1 MLTKRFSST
10 MIAVI
15 FLAIM
20 AATVSQA
27 QNSGRLKGKVVD
39 AQTGE
44 GLPSANVII
53 EQTSLGAATDLD
65 GVYFVQA
72 IPPGT
77 YTVVASMIGYARV
90 QVTGV
95 KVTDKEVAVLNFSLK
110 PEVIQGEEVVVEAEA
125 IKNTEAALL
134 RERQKASAV
143 SDAISAEAISRSGSG
158 TAADAVEQVTGASVI
173 DGKYVYV
180 RGLGDRY
187 MNTQL
192 NGSALPSADPDRNAL
207 SLDLFPSKLL
217 DNIVTVKTFTP
228 DKPGNFTG
236 GSVNITTQA
245 FPESFSL
252 SFSSST
258 SYNTQTNLQN
268 SFLSYP
274 GGKTDWL
281 GFDDGTRDIPDPL
294 KNPNIKIP
302 DIGTAF
308 RDAAKARELD
318 RLSKSFSPVMAPTTK
333 HTPVNQNYAFSV
345 GNQTQLFGRPLGFL
359 ASLSYSRTMS
369 KYRNGLTAQY
379 QLTGKVAEVNEL
391 NNLSRFSDHK
401 SSDEVLWGGLANL
414 SYKLNSNHQLNLSY
428 MRNRSGESVA
438 RYQTGPMPRDLGPG
452 TLYETRVLQYV
463 QRDLGSAQLSGAHLL
478 NGFLGMRL
486 DWNSAYTKT
495 AQDEPDLRFFS
506 NDYTTIDRETGPL
519 TLYSIAVSN
528 YSRPVRYF
536 RNLDENLWDSN
547 LNLSIPIK
555 QWSGLKGAV
564 KLGGSF
570 SQKERTFRS
579 RRFEFYQSAVR
590 YNGDP
595 VEFFS
600 PKNVG
605 IVDSTNGRYR
615 FGNYVVDASQ
625 MSDNYDGDQDITAV
639 YGMIDVPLV
648 ARLRFIGGARLET
661 TRLDVISQDPAKEK
675 GKISND
681 DWLPSVNL
689 VYEIGSS
696 MNLRA
701 AYGKTLAR
709 PTFRELAPF
718 ASFDFIGDF
727 IFVGNPN
734 LKRTLID
741 NYDLRWEWFARP
753 GEIFAVSGFYKRFQ
767 NPIERAIVSNNNQG
781 QFQNVDA
788 ATVYG
793 AEFEVRKQLDQI
805 AGFLQHFQ
813 AGGNLA
819 LVQSRVDIPAKEM
832 ATIRQLDPNASGKR
846 ELQGQSPYVL
856 NVDVAYDNAKTGTTA
871 GIYYNIFG
879 ERLTETSLGGTPNIY
894 EQPRGVLDFTLSQR
908 LLKGITLKAAAKN
921 LLDSEVR
928 KVHHF
933 KNIDYVSRRHTLG
946 RTFSLGLTYSVD

>member
-1 MLTKRFSST
+1 MKNLLKTSILTIIIL
-10 MIAVI
+10 MAQII
-15 FLAIM
+15 F
-20 AATVSQA
+20 A

-44 GLPSANVII
+44 GLPSVNVII
-53 EQTSLGAATDLD
+53 DQTTMGAATDLD
-65 GVYFVQA
+65 GLYSINA

-77 YTVVASMIGYARV
+77 YTLVASMIGYARV

-95 KVTDKEVAVLNFSLK
+95 KVTGKEAAVLNFSLK
-110 PEVIQGEEVVVEAEA
+110 AEVIQGEEVVVEAEA
-125 IKNTEAALL
+125 VKNTEAALL

-281 GFDDGTRDIPDPL
+281 GFDDGTRDIPAPL
-294 KNPNIKIP
+294 KDPNVKIP

-308 RDAAKARELD
+308 RDAAKAYELD
-318 RLSKSFSPVMAPTTK
+318 RMSKSFSPVMAPTTK

-369 KYRNGLTAQY
+369 KYRDGLTAQH

-391 NNLSRFSDHK
+391 NNLSRFSDRK
-401 SSDEVLWGGLANL
+401 SADEVLWGGLANL
-414 SYKLNSNHQLNLSY
+414 SYKLHPNHQISLSY

-438 RYQTGPMPRDLGPG
+438 RYQAGPLPRDLAPG

-463 QRDLGSAQLSGAHLL
+463 ERDLGSGQLSGAHFL
-478 NGFLGMRL
+478 NGVLGMRIE
-486 DWNSAYTKT
+486 WNSAYTST

-506 NDYTTIDRETGPL
+506 NDYTPIDRETGPL
-519 TLYSIAVSN
+519 TIYTISASN

-555 QWSGLKGAV
+555 QWGGLKGNI
-564 KLGGSF
+564 KFGGSF
-570 SQKERTFRS
+570 SRKERTFRE

-590 YNGDP
+590 YNGNP
-595 VEFFS
+595 EEFFS
-600 PKNVG
+600 PQNVG
-605 IVDSTNGRYR
+605 IVDSSNGRYR

-625 MSDNYDGDQDITAV
+625 RANNYDGDQDITAV
-639 YGMIDVPLV
+639 YGMIDVPLL

-689 VYEIGSS
+689 VYELGSS

-709 PTFRELAPF
+709 PTFRELAPY

-788 ATVYG
+788 ALVYG

-805 AGFLQHFQ
+805 AAFLQHFQ

-819 LVQSRVDIPAKEM
+819 LVQSRVDIPAKEL
-832 ATIRQLDPNASGKR
+832 ATLRQLDPNADGKR

-856 NVDVAYDNAKTGTTA
+856 NVDVVYDNAKTGTMA
-871 GIYYNIFG
+871 SFYYNVFG
-879 ERLTETSLGGTPNIY
+879 ERLTEVSLGGTPNIY

-908 LLKGITLKAAAKN
+908 ALKGVTLKAAAKN

-933 KNIDYVSRRHTLG
+933 KNVDYVSRRHTLG